1 MDHSLTPGTGAPRP
15 VPRAPIHSNNLRTRT
30 TKTYCKGDI
39 WFVNGDPDNPPVGTE
54 LWSNRPGVIVSND
67 VSSNRSGFVQIVYL
81 TTSTRKRSGP
91 THVEVGSPMNDD
103 KASMALCEQIHT
115 VDTSRLVR
123 RIGVV
128 EDRYMHEIDSAICF
142 SLSIGKRDDYGLFKK
157 WEAHIKENSIDMAAE
172 IAALSAT
179 TTDARVEALTR
190 AVQLIASERD
200 SLRRLLETNTQLPS
214 LLDELRDVIDVG

>member
-1 MDHSLTPGTGAPRP
+1 MDHSLTPVAGTPRP
-15 VPRAPIHSNNLRTRT
+15 VPRAPIPINRPRA
-30 TKTYCKGDI
+30 TKTYRRGDI
-39 WFVNGDPDNPPVGTE
+39 WFVNGDPDCPPVGTE

-67 VSSNRSGFVQIVYL
+67 VSSNKSGFVQIVYL

-91 THVEVGSPMNDD
+91 THVEVGSPMHDG

-123 RIGVV
+123 KIGMV
-128 EDRYMHEIDSAICF
+128 EERYMPEIDSAICF
-142 SLSIGKRDDYGLFKK
+142 SLSIGRRDDYGLFKK
-157 WEAHIKENSIDMAAE
+157 WESHIKENGIDMAAE

-190 AVQLIASERD
+190 AVQLIAAERD
-200 SLRRLLETNTQLPS
+200 SLRSLLETNTQMPS
-214 LLDELRDVIDVG
+214 LLEELRDVIDAG